1 MIAAAV
7 HSVVPAR
14 PYPLALRVALA
25 CCGIA
30 ASCPALGLQ
39 PLETFLS
46 GARIAST
53 TNRQAE
59 RTAAGREAEAT
70 QALGSAL
77 PSVSASAS
85 LTHAS
90 YPGVQ
95 PDVER
100 DAQVTLKVPLVNLG
114 AWARTSASRATARA
128 AHSGVDATRLDVER
142 RVAQAYYQLVGAEA
156 LRRADEKSLA
166 AARENLSSVRA
177 KRAEG
182 AATEVDVERAVAQV
196 ESVQQEAASAELTDA
211 VARRSLATLT
221 GIVPEGAAMEP
232 ADDLQEEASLETWEA
247 RAGLEV
253 PSVARAAE
261 ERTGADALV
270 RASRFA
276 LLPTLDATAT
286 ANATNATA
294 LYGGSRTCTTV
305 AATLSWSFDLG
316 TPAGI
321 RGVKAQADAARSA
334 EQAARDDARD
344 AIHEAWQQVRIG
356 IAKVRSAQAQAR
368 AASLA
373 SDLAA
378 ERYSAGMG
386 TQLEVVQAQRDLLS
400 AEAGRIQAEA
410 DLALARANLRLA
422 AGLSAAA
429 DLPSRE

>member
-1 MIAAAV
+1 
-7 HSVVPAR
+7 
-14 PYPLALRVALA
+14 
-25 CCGIA
+25 
-30 ASCPALGLQ
+30 
-39 PLETFLS
+39 
-46 GARIAST
+46 
-53 TNRQAE
+53 
-59 RTAAGREAEAT
+59 
-70 QALGSAL
+70 
-77 PSVSASAS
+77 VSASAS

-90 YPGVQ
+90 YAGVQ
-95 PDVER
+95 PGVER
-100 DAQVTLKVPLVNLG
+100 DAQVALKVPLVNLG

-128 AHSGVDATRLDVER
+128 ARAGVDATRLEVER
-142 RVAQAYYQLVGAEA
+142 QVAQAYYQLVGAEA

-196 ESVQQEAASAELTDA
+196 ESVQQDAASAELTDA
-211 VARRSLATLT
+211 VARRRLTTLT
-221 GIVPEGAAMEP
+221 GIVPEGTATEP
-232 ADDLQEEASLETWEA
+232 TDDLHEEAALETWEA

-261 ERTGADALV
+261 ERAGADVLV

-276 LLPTLDATAT
+276 LLPTLEATAT

-294 LYGGSRTCTTV
+294 LYGGSRTYTTIG
-305 AATLSWSFDLG
+305 ATLSWSFDLG

-321 RGVKAQADAARSA
+321 RSVKAQADAARSA

-344 AIHEAWQQVRIG
+344 AIHQAWQQVRIG

-373 SDLAA
+373 SDLSA

-400 AEAGRIQAEA
+400 AEANRIQAEA

-422 AGLSAAA
+422 AGLSATA
-429 DLPSRE
+429 DLPSHS